1 MPGWE
6 LFDRQPPAY
15 CDEVL
20 PPTVRAR
27 VAVEKASA
35 IAWDRLA
42 GDGGAVVGMQT
53 FGASAP
59 LNQLFVKLG
68 FTPDQVAELARDRM
82 AAARREQP

>member
-35 IAWDRLA
+35 IAWDRL
-42 GDGGAVVGMQT
+42 AVVGMQT